1 MLIKILRGWL
11 STIYT
16 ECSSYTSGDGMNGF
30 YCENRS
36 FVKKR
41 PPVDLQDQDI
51 NSNCVFQFEG

>member
-1 MLIKILRGWL
+1 MPD
-11 STIYT
+11 TIYT